1 MSRSLLSQLA
11 RHLAEHLPGC
21 CLSRESWELRPYNE
35 EQPSQR
41 MSSIRMSHLK
51 LVLSLQVATA
61 MAGSTTAMEAA
72 MTTVGATIMEAT
84 TTEATTMEAPAVVAT
99 AAVAATAAAIATA
112 IREAP
117 TATRAA
123 LTTTT
128 TTMGTMGTQVRLQSH
143 SRWTRPRQG
152 APLGKLQPE
161 QGTHEAESPAC
172 KDTACHWIASKHP
185 ALSRSHAA
193 RLRSLV
199 TSPDA
204 KHGSSHARCA

>member
-1 MSRSLLSQLA
+1 M
-11 RHLAEHLPGC
+11 
-21 CLSRESWELRPYNE
+21 RPYDE

-41 MSSIRMSHLK
+41 MSSIRVSHLK

-84 TTEATTMEAPAVVAT
+84 TTEATTMEAPAMGATAVVAT

-123 LTTTT
+123 LTTTTT

-204 KHGSSHARCA
+204 KHESSHARCA